1 MESLSLIIGALGNI
15 ISVLLFL
22 SPVGVFRRIL
32 KHRSTEEFESLPY
45 ICTLL
50 NSSLWTYYGIIKTG
64 EFLVATI
71 NGFGVVVEIVLLTL
85 FLVFAPPRIR
95 AKTAMLIGILD
106 VGFLAA
112 AILVCQLLLQGD
124 MKIDIIG
131 FLGAGLNVV
140 MYGSPLA
147 AMKTVVR
154 TKSVEYMPFL
164 LSLFVFLNGGV
175 WTCYAVL
182 KKDWFLGVAN
192 VAGFFLGAAQL
203 ILYAIN
209 WKPKSSK
216 NTASKDSEHG
226 SHHEHLLPSSSHFRE
241 NNEE

>member
-1 MESLSLIIGALGNI
+1 YYFSVTLSF
-15 ISVLLFL
+15 SC
-22 SPVGVFRRIL
+22 GVFQCIF

-50 NSSLWTYYGIIKTG
+50 NSSMWTYYGIIKTR

-71 NGFGVVVEIVLLTL
+71 NGFGAVVEIVFLTL

-112 AILVCQLLLQGD
+112 AIFVCQFLLQGD
-124 MKIDIIG
+124 IKIDIIG

-140 MYGSPLA
+140 IYGSPLA
-147 AMKTVVR
+147 AMKKVVR
-154 TKSVEYMPFL
+154 TKTVESMPFL
-164 LSLFVFLNGGV
+164 LSPFVFLNGGV
-175 WTCYAVL
+175 WTCYAVPR
-182 KKDWFLGVAN
+182 KDWFLGVAN

-203 ILYAIN
+203 ILYAIYC
-209 WKPKSSK
+209 KPKSSK
-216 NTASKDSEHG
+216 NAASKDSEHG
-226 SHHEHLLPSSSHFRE
+226 SQHEHLLQSSSHFRE
-241 NNEE
+241 NNEG

>member
-1 MESLSLIIGALGNI
+1 MINPCSEY
-15 ISVLLFL
+15 FR
-22 SPVGVFRRIL
+22 GVFRRIL

-71 NGFGVVVEIVLLTL
+71 NGFGVVVEIVFLTL

-112 AILVCQLLLQGD
+112 AMLVCQLLLQGD
-124 MKIDIIG
+124 MKTDIIG

-154 TKSVEYMPFL
+154 TRSVEYMPFL

-182 KKDWFLGVAN
+182 KKDWFLGVCTTT
-192 VAGFFLGAAQL
+192 
-203 ILYAIN
+203 
-209 WKPKSSK
+209 P
-216 NTASKDSEHG
+216 
-226 SHHEHLLPSSSHFRE
+226 
-241 NNEE
+241 